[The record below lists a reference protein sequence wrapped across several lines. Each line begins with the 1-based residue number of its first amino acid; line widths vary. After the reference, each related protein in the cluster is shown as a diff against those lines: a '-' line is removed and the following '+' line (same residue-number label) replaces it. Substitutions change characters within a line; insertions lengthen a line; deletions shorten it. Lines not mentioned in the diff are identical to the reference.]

1 MVEGDIHVDHVLP
14 RQVLHHDE
22 LWNLVLAHSIC
33 NERKSDALVPTHYMA
48 KLTARNENII
58 GSNHPWKAKLI
69 ARLGSTTAQRTSA
82 AMAEFGKVKSVGLRW
97 WEAKHYNP
105 ATDPFYR
112 RLITVINNRHRN
124 RSVG

>member
-48 KLTARNENII
+48 KLIARNENII

-69 ARLGSTTAQRTSA
+69 TQLGGTRAQRAAA
-82 AMAEFGKVKSVGLRW
+82 AMSHFESVKIVLGPSW
-97 WEAKHYNP
+97 WESQHYNP
-105 ATDPFYR
+105 STDPFYR
-112 RLITVINNRHRN
+112 RLITVINNRTEGK
-124 RSVG
+124 V